1 MPKLRVAALGVVC
14 YESAVIKA
22 VPKSFRVAVLLKWG
36 KKDSLKTI
44 ENLARAG
51 FAGIDVGLAAFDYSH
66 RYPLTL
72 VPGVL
77 KDAKRIEAL
86 AAKYP
91 RVEFRI
97 CPFWEHNHKKADIES
112 VFKKLIAAAPHCKM
126 LNVIW
131 KGSETSLA
139 ATEIHLP
146 DSKPKKKP
154 LLPGYTVCTDGFG
167 GDGKGN
173 IADADVQAIL
183 ARYSDAECHSIWSFG
198 MNGKFGYKDL
208 RSIDERDDY
217 ASAEYLSG
225 HIKLLGPREGVAPG
239 VVKGQLFKAFADD
252 HDAPDSDSKD
262 NKFLCIFSAKGTAE
276 VIDSKGKVIEKLQ
289 RVLPDYKSNDDLNG
303 CARYYSKRYAYQL
316 ADIARKNTGSNMIQV
331 RVGKSV
337 TKPSDGRFRSG
348 RFK

>member
-1 MPKLRVAALGVVC
+1 MKYRVAALGAVC

-44 ENLARAG
+44 ENLAKAG
-51 FAGIDVGLAAFDYSH
+51 FAGLDIGLAPFDYSH
-66 RYPLTL
+66 KYPLLL
-72 VPGVL
+72 VSSVL
-77 KDAKRIEAL
+77 KDAKRVEVLAL
-86 AAKYP
+86 KYP
-91 RVEFRI
+91 SVEFRI
-97 CPFWEHNHKKADIES
+97 CPFWEHNHKRSDIES
-112 VFKKLIAAAPHCKM
+112 VFQKLIAAAPHCKM

-146 DSKPKKKP
+146 DSKPRKKP

-173 IADADVQAIL
+173 IADADCQAIF

-198 MNGKFGYKDL
+198 MNGKFGHKDP
-208 RSIDERDDY
+208 REIDKRDDY

-225 HIKLLGPREGVAPG
+225 HIRFLGPREGVAPG
-239 VVKGQLFKAFADD
+239 TVKGQLFKAFADD
-252 HDAPDSDSKD
+252 HDPQDWKD
-262 NKFLCIFSAKGTAE
+262 NKFLCIFSAKGNAE
-276 VIDSKGKVIEKLQ
+276 VIDSKGKVIDKLT

-303 CARYYSKRYAYQL
+303 CARYYSRKYAYQL
-316 ADIARKNTGSNMIQV
+316 AEIARKNTGSNMIRV
-331 RVGKSV
+331 RVGSKI
-337 TKPSDGRFRSG
+337 TKPADGRFRSG